1 MESIVVSE
9 QEINNIEAL
18 LLSNNHQFA
27 SDAREVMWSRSTHR
41 KRFIGY
47 GFVLL

>member
-27 SDAREVMWSRSTHR
+27 SDAR
-41 KRFIGY
+41 
-47 GFVLL
+47 